1 MKDFSSYFAKRL
13 VCVIAAFGLM
23 THAVCAQELPSG
35 AEMTPAVEAQLRE
48 VLKQALPAGLADK
61 DVALHYQKLEDAT
74 FKLNDRNERERVLR
88 EWYRTQPNN
97 LSPRW
102 NLGMLLIEKG
112 SAAPEGFGIMEGIYQ
127 DTKEPIAA
135 MRVRIKLAGSFL
147 DYGKY
152 QNAQRML
159 TEASGLIAEDMKRQR
174 PPEGRYWPVRVQ
186 MEFAI
191 AQAQYFQYQGRYGEA
206 LKFSQQ
212 ALSKGVEL
220 AASHDRYVSP
230 WLANFSRSNHA
241 NAAVSHAM
249 IQMQMG
255 ATSDAEESLRSALA
269 LFKSYGFTDQ
279 HLWHLYRTT
288 ADLYFIQGRFQDSLD
303 TANKVKAMVAASGLK
318 ENTAQS
324 LWTVNRVIRALAGL
338 ERWQDLVAQT
348 DQLDKITANDP
359 ALKPIAALTEYRAFA
374 YLQTG
379 RTQAAENWYR
389 GHMNWAVANI
399 GAQAYA
405 TGLSRGM
412 YAVALSRNP
421 AKSAQ
426 AKTEFENAFKTLAD
440 AETLPDV
447 NQEHPFYLKVKK
459 KIYKEYLGFLSRSAK
474 AESADK
480 QEDAKQAFVVANTLI
495 SSSVQKAIGEAAA
508 RASITQPALG
518 EVARADQDAKSE
530 LAFLYQ
536 YLNNQSMSGAAAD
549 KAQIVADMRKRVQ
562 ELDTSRKNYK
572 LKIEKEFPDYFQ
584 LLQPRTPTSADI
596 AGVLKAREYFLAI
609 VPTEAETY
617 VFGVGPDGG
626 LHFHRSALKQDEVA
640 QIVKRLRTTLDV
652 AGLGTQAPR
661 FRYDDAFRLYQEL
674 LAPQASHMAG
684 AQQLIIAASGDL
696 GQIPYAVL
704 VNAPWPQGAD
714 KDAPWLIKSHAISQI
729 SSAQSWL
736 ALRKMPKTVS
746 GQASMIAWGDPSFT
760 LSPANVAAQKAGVRS
775 AVTTRAVRSAD
786 LSQPHVDPV
795 TYASLPPLPET
806 REEVLALARLMKSN
820 VATDVLLGDKAT
832 RLSVL
837 QSSDSG
843 QLKNKRWVVFATH
856 GLLAGD
862 LPGLSEPA
870 LAMASSGSR
879 DESPLLTL
887 QDVLGLRMNAD
898 WVILSACNTA
908 GADGKNEEALSG
920 LARGFFYAG
929 AKSLLVTHWSVESES
944 AMVLTTETFKVYGAE
959 SQSTRAQSL
968 QLGMLKVM
976 QDARYGHPAYWA
988 PYALVGEGG
997 R

>member
-1 MKDFSSYFAKRL
+1 MTISVRYFINGLASL
-13 VCVIAAFGLM
+13 LAALCFLS
-23 THAVCAQELPSG
+23 QEVKAEDLPSG
-35 AEMTPAVEAQLRE
+35 VPISAAVEAQLRD
-48 VLKQALPAGLADK
+48 VLKQTLPAGLSDK
-61 DVALHYQKLEDAT
+61 DVALFYQKQEDAT
-74 FKLNDRNERERVLR
+74 FRLPDRVERERVLR
-88 EWYRTQPNN
+88 DWYRAQPNN

-112 SAAPEGFGIMEGIYQ
+112 SSAAEGFGIMEGIYQ

-135 MRVRIKLAGSFL
+135 MRVRIKLAQSYLEF
-147 DYGKY
+147 GKY

-159 TEASGLIAEDMKRQR
+159 SEAQALIAEDLKRQR
-174 PPEGRYWPVRVQ
+174 PPERRYWPVRVQ

-191 AQAQYFQYQGRYGEA
+191 AQARYFQYQGRYAEA
-206 LKFSQQ
+206 LKFSQE
-212 ALSKGVEL
+212 ALTKGVEL
-220 AASHDRYVSP
+220 AASYDRYVSQ

-255 ATSDAEESLRSALA
+255 ATLDAEDSLRSALA
-269 LFKSYGFTDQ
+269 LFKSYGFTDE

-303 TANKVKAMVAASGLK
+303 TANKVKAMIAARGLK
-318 ENTAQS
+318 ENSAQS
-324 LWTVNRVIRALAGL
+324 LWSVNRAVRALAGL
-338 ERWQDLVAQT
+338 ERWQELVAQT

-359 ALKPIAALTEYRAFA
+359 VLKPIAALTEYRAFA

-389 GHMNWAVANI
+389 GYLNWAVANI
-399 GAQAYA
+399 GPESYK
-405 TGLSRGM
+405 TGLTRGM
-412 YAVALSRNP
+412 YAVALSKNP

-426 AKTEFENAFKTLAD
+426 AKVEFEKAFKTLSQ

-447 NQEHPFYLKVKK
+447 NQEHPFYLKVRK
-459 KIYKEYLGFLSRSAK
+459 KIYTEYLGFLSRTQKPDAIDQ
-474 AESADK
+474 AD
-480 QEDAKQAFVVANTLI
+480 ASQAFVVANTLI

-508 RASITQPALG
+508 RASISQPALS
-518 EVARADQDAKSE
+518 EIARADQDAKSE

-536 YLNNQSMSGAAAD
+536 YLNNESITGDAAG
-549 KAQIVADMRKRVQ
+549 KAQVIADMRLRVQ
-562 ELDTSRKNYK
+562 ELDKTRQTYK

-584 LLQPRTPTSADI
+584 LLQPRTPTSVDI
-596 AGVLKAREYFLAI
+596 ASALKPREYFLTI
-609 VPTEAETY
+609 VPTDDQTY
-617 VFGVGPDGG
+617 VFGVGADGA
-626 LHFHRSALKQDEVA
+626 LHLHRSALKQDEVA
-640 QIVKRLRTTLDV
+640 QVVKRLRATLDV
-652 AGLGTQAPR
+652 AGLGQKAPR
-661 FRYDDAFRLYQEL
+661 FRYDDAHRLYQEL
-674 LAPQASHMAG
+674 FAPKASFMRG
-684 AQQLIIAASGDL
+684 AQQLIVAASGDL

-714 KDAPWLIKSHAISQI
+714 KDAPWLIKDHAISQI

-746 GQASMIAWGDPSFT
+746 GPATMIAWGDPSFAVN
-760 LSPANVAAQKAGVRS
+760 PASAQKTGVRS
-775 AVTTRAVRSAD
+775 AVATRAVRSAD
-786 LSQPHVDPV
+786 LSQPHVDPI

-806 REEVLALARLMKSN
+806 RDEVLALARLMKSN
-820 VATDVLLGDKAT
+820 AASDVLLGDKAT
-832 RLSVL
+832 RMSVL

-843 QLKNKRWVVFATH
+843 QLKTKKVVVFATH

-944 AMVLTTETFKVYGAE
+944 AMMLTTETFKVYGAE
-959 SQSTRAQSL
+959 NQVTRAQSL
-968 QLGMLKVM
+968 QRGMLKVM
-976 QDARYGHPAYWA
+976 QDARFGHPAYWA

>member
-1 MKDFSSYFAKRL
+1 MNNFSNGFTKCL
-13 VCVIAAFGLM
+13 VCVLAAFSCI
-23 THAVCAQELPSG
+23 TQAVCAQDLPSG
-35 AEMTPAVEAQLRE
+35 AQMTPAVEAQLRD

-61 DVALHYQKLEDAT
+61 DVALHYQKLEEAT

-88 EWYRTQPNN
+88 EWYRAQPNN

-112 SAAPEGFGIMEGIYQ
+112 SAAPEGFGIMEQIYQ

-135 MRVRIKLAGSFL
+135 MRVRIKLAESYL

-159 TEASGLIAEDMKRQR
+159 NEANGLIAEDMKRQR
-174 PPEGRYWPVRVQ
+174 PPEARYWPIRAQ

-191 AQAQYFQYQGRYGEA
+191 TQARYFQYQGRYGEA

-212 ALSKGVEL
+212 GLTKGVEL
-220 AASHDRYVSP
+220 AASHDRYVSQ
-230 WLANFSRSNHA
+230 WLANFSRNIHA

-249 IQMQMG
+249 IQMHMG

-269 LFKSYGFTDQ
+269 LFKSYGFADQ

-318 ENTAQS
+318 ENTGQS
-324 LWTVNRVIRALAGL
+324 LWTATRVVRALAGL
-338 ERWQDLVAQT
+338 ERWQDLVALT
-348 DQLDKITANDP
+348 DQLDKAIANDP

-389 GHMNWAVANI
+389 GHLNWAVANI
-399 GAQAYA
+399 GPQSYA
-405 TGLSRGM
+405 AGLSRGM

-421 AKSAQ
+421 AKAAQ
-426 AKTEFENAFKTLAD
+426 AKAEFENAFKTLAD

-459 KIYKEYLGFLSRSAK
+459 KIYKEYLGFLARTTKPSEANQQ
-474 AESADK
+474 AD
-480 QEDAKQAFVVANTLI
+480 ANQAFVVANTLI

-518 EVARADQDAKSE
+518 DIARADQDAKSE
-530 LAFLYQ
+530 LAFLVQ
-536 YLNNQSMSGAAAD
+536 FINNQSMSGAAAD
-549 KAQIVADMRKRVQ
+549 KVQVVNDMRLRVQ
-562 ELDTSRKNYK
+562 ELDKTRKAYK
-572 LKIEKEFPDYFQ
+572 LKIEQEFPDYFQ
-584 LLQPRTPTSADI
+584 LLQPRTPTSSDI
-596 AGVLKAREYFLAI
+596 ASVLKPREYFLAM
-609 VPTEAETY
+609 VPTEDQTY
-617 VFGVGPDGG
+617 VFGVGSDGS
-626 LHFHRSALKQDEVA
+626 LHFHRSALTQSEVA
-640 QIVKRLRTTLDV
+640 QIVKRLRASLDV
-652 AGLGTQAPR
+652 AGLGQRAPR
-661 FRYDDAFRLYQEL
+661 FRYDDAYRLYQEL
-674 LAPQASHMAG
+674 LAPQASYMGG
-684 AQQLIIAASGDL
+684 AQQFIIAASGDL

-704 VNAPWPQGAD
+704 VNAPWPQGPD
-714 KDAPWLIKSHAISQI
+714 KDAPWLIKDHAISQI

-736 ALRKMPKTVS
+736 ALRRMPKTVS
-746 GQASMIAWGDPSFT
+746 SQASMIAWGDPSFAMN
-760 LSPANVAAQKAGVRS
+760 PAAAQKTGVR
-775 AVTTRAVRSAD
+775 AVVSTRAMRSAD

-795 TYASLPPLPET
+795 TYAALPPLPET
-806 REEVLALARLMKSN
+806 RDEVLALARLMKSN
-820 VATDVLLGDKAT
+820 PATDVLLGDKAT
-832 RLSVL
+832 RISVL

-843 QLKNKRWVVFATH
+843 QLKNKKVVVFATH

-944 AMVLTTETFKVYGAE
+944 AMMLTTETFKVYGAE
-959 SQSTRAQSL
+959 NQSTRAQSL
-968 QLGMLKVM
+968 QRGMLKVM
-976 QDARYGHPAYWA
+976 QDTRYGHPAYWA